1 MLLDLSD
8 YLLDTKVIAPKI
20 FYEEELASTNEKALN
35 LNSDSYGIV
44 ICDKQTY
51 GRGRHGRKWVS
62 TPYKDLAFTIIVPKN
77 YIMDGQSLVDI
88 ACESVIR
95 TLGELKISARIK
107 YPNDIYIDN
116 KKISGILCEQTV
128 KDKVITQV
136 LGIGINVNSNFQDLE
151 PIQDQLY
158 TSLLLELGEKVSR
171 EKLLKNII
179 ETIDQTI
186 QKQIHL

>member
-8 YLLDTKVIAPKI
+8 HLLDTKVIAPKI
-20 FYEEELASTNEKALN
+20 FYKEELASTNEKALN
-35 LNSDSYGIV
+35 LNNNSYGIV

-51 GRGRHGRKWVS
+51 GRGRHGRKWIS
-62 TPYKDLAFTIIVPKN
+62 TPYKDLAFTIIIPKN
-77 YIMDGQSLVDI
+77 YIMDGQSLVNI
-88 ACESVIR
+88 ACRSIVT
-95 TLGELKISARIK
+95 TLEKLKIFARIK
-107 YPNDIYIDN
+107 HPNDIYIGN
-116 KKISGILCEQTV
+116 KKISGILCEQIV

-151 PIQDQLY
+151 PIQDKLY
-158 TSLLLELGEKVSR
+158 TSLLLELGKKVSR
-171 EKLLKNII
+171 EKLLRNLI

>member
-20 FYEEELASTNEKALN
+20 FYKEELASTNEKALN
-35 LNSDSYGIV
+35 LNNNSYGIV

-51 GRGRHGRKWVS
+51 GRGRHGRKWIS
-62 TPYKDLAFTIIVPKN
+62 TPYKDLAFTIIIPKN
-77 YIMDGQSLVDI
+77 YIMDGQSLVNI
-88 ACESVIR
+88 ACRSIVT
-95 TLGELKISARIK
+95 TLEKLKIFARIK
-107 YPNDIYIDN
+107 HPNDIYIDN
-116 KKISGILCEQTV
+116 KKISGILCEQIV

-151 PIQDQLY
+151 PIQDKLY
-158 TSLLLELGEKVSR
+158 TSLLLELGKKVSR
-171 EKLLKNII
+171 EKLLRNLI

-186 QKQIHL
+186 QKQIRL

>member
-8 YLLDTKVIAPKI
+8 HLLDTKVIAPKI
-20 FYEEELASTNEKALN
+20 FYKEELASTNEKALN
-35 LNSDSYGIV
+35 LNNNSYGIV

-62 TPYKDLAFTIIVPKN
+62 TPYKDLAFTIIIPKN
-77 YIMDGQSLVDI
+77 YIMDGQSLVNI
-88 ACESVIR
+88 ACRSIVT
-95 TLGELKISARIK
+95 TLEKLKIFARIK
-107 YPNDIYIDN
+107 HPNDIYIDN
-116 KKISGILCEQTV
+116 KKISGILCEQIV

-151 PIQDQLY
+151 PIQDKLY
-158 TSLLLELGEKVSR
+158 TSLLLELGKKVSR
-171 EKLLKNII
+171 EKLLRNLI

>member
-116 KKISGILCEQTV
+116 KKISGILCEQIV

>member
-8 YLLDTKVIAPKI
+8 HLLDTKVIAPKI
-20 FYEEELASTNEKALN
+20 FYKEELASTNEKALN
-35 LNSDSYGIV
+35 LNNNSYGIV

-51 GRGRHGRKWVS
+51 GRGRHGRKWIS
-62 TPYKDLAFTIIVPKN
+62 TPYKDLAFTIIIPKN
-77 YIMDGQSLVDI
+77 YIMDGQSLVNI
-88 ACESVIR
+88 ACRSIVT
-95 TLGELKISARIK
+95 TLEKLKIFARIK
-107 YPNDIYIDN
+107 HPNDIYIDN
-116 KKISGILCEQTV
+116 KKISGILCEQIV

-158 TSLLLELGEKVSR
+158 TSLLLELGKKVSR
-171 EKLLKNII
+171 EKLLKNLI

>member
-1 MLLDLSD
+1 MLLDFSD

-62 TPYKDLAFTIIVPKN
+62 TPYKDLAFTIIIPKN

-116 KKISGILCEQTV
+116 KKISGILCEQIV

-179 ETIDQTI
+179 EMIDQTI

>member
-8 YLLDTKVIAPKI
+8 HLLDTKVIASKI
-20 FYEEELASTNEKALN
+20 FYKKELGSTNEKALN
-35 LNSDSYGIV
+35 LDNDSYGIV

-51 GRGRHGRKWVS
+51 GRGRHGRKWIS
-62 TPYKDLAFTIIVPKN
+62 TPYKDLAFTIIIPKN

-88 ACESVIR
+88 ACESIVT
-95 TLGELKISARIK
+95 TLKELKISGRIK
-107 YPNDIYIDN
+107 YPNDIYVDN
-116 KKISGILCEQTV
+116 KKISGILCEQKV

-151 PIQDQLY
+151 PIQDKLY
-158 TSLLLELGEKVSR
+158 TSLLLELGKEVSR

-179 ETIDQTI
+179 ETIDYTI

>member
-116 KKISGILCEQTV
+116 KKISGILCEQIV

-179 ETIDQTI
+179 EMIDQTI

>member
-8 YLLDTKVIAPKI
+8 HLLDTKVIAPKI
-20 FYEEELASTNEKALN
+20 FYKEELASTNEKALN
-35 LNSDSYGIV
+35 LNNNSYGIV

-62 TPYKDLAFTIIVPKN
+62 TPCKDLAFTIIIPKN
-77 YIMDGQSLVDI
+77 YIMDGQSLVNI
-88 ACESVIR
+88 ACRSIVT
-95 TLGELKISARIK
+95 TLEKLKIFARIK
-107 YPNDIYIDN
+107 HPNDIYIDN
-116 KKISGILCEQTV
+116 KKISGILCEQIV

-151 PIQDQLY
+151 PIQDKLY
-158 TSLLLELGEKVSR
+158 TSLLLELGKKVSR
-171 EKLLKNII
+171 EKLLRNLI

>member
-1 MLLDLSD
+1 VFLDLSD
-8 YLLDTKVIAPKI
+8 NLLDTKVIAPKI

-35 LNSDSYGIV
+35 LNNDGYGIV

-62 TPYKDLAFTIIVPKN
+62 TPYKDLAFTIIIPEN

-88 ACESVIR
+88 ACESVVR
-95 TLGELKISARIK
+95 TLGKLKISARIK

-116 KKISGILCEQTV
+116 KKISGILCEQIV

-158 TSLLLELGEKVSR
+158 TSLLLELREKVSR
-171 EKLLKNII
+171 EKLLKDII

-186 QKQIHL
+186 QKQIHP

>member
-1 MLLDLSD
+1 VFLDLSD
-8 YLLDTKVIAPKI
+8 NLLDTKVIAPKI

-35 LNSDSYGIV
+35 LNNDGYGIV

-62 TPYKDLAFTIIVPKN
+62 TPYKDLAFTIIIPKN

-179 ETIDQTI
+179 EMIDQTI

>member
-1 MLLDLSD
+1 VLLDLSD

-179 ETIDQTI
+179 EMIDQTI

>member
-8 YLLDTKVIAPKI
+8 HLLDTKVIAPKI
-20 FYEEELASTNEKALN
+20 FYKEELASTNEKALN
-35 LNSDSYGIV
+35 LNNNSYGIV

-51 GRGRHGRKWVS
+51 GRGRHGRKWIS
-62 TPYKDLAFTIIVPKN
+62 TPYKDLAFTIIIPKN
-77 YIMDGQSLVDI
+77 YIMDGQSLVNI
-88 ACESVIR
+88 ACRSIVA
-95 TLGELKISARIK
+95 TLEKLKIFARIK
-107 YPNDIYIDN
+107 HPNDIYIDN
-116 KKISGILCEQTV
+116 KKISGILCEQIV

-151 PIQDQLY
+151 PIQDKLY
-158 TSLLLELGEKVSR
+158 TSLLLELGKKVSR
-171 EKLLKNII
+171 EKLLRNLI

>member
-8 YLLDTKVIAPKI
+8 HLLDTKVIAPKI
-20 FYEEELASTNEKALN
+20 FYKEELASTNEKALN
-35 LNSDSYGIV
+35 LNNNSYGIV

-51 GRGRHGRKWVS
+51 GRGRHGRKWIS
-62 TPYKDLAFTIIVPKN
+62 TPYKDLAFTIIIPKN
-77 YIMDGQSLVDI
+77 YIMDGQSLVNI
-88 ACESVIR
+88 ACRSIVT
-95 TLGELKISARIK
+95 TLEKLKIFARIK
-107 YPNDIYIDN
+107 HPNDIYIDN
-116 KKISGILCEQTV
+116 KKISGILCEQIV

-151 PIQDQLY
+151 PIQDKLY
-158 TSLLLELGEKVSR
+158 TSLLLELGKKVSR
-171 EKLLKNII
+171 EKLLRNLI

>member
-171 EKLLKNII
+171 KKLLKNII
-179 ETIDQTI
+179 EMIDQTI